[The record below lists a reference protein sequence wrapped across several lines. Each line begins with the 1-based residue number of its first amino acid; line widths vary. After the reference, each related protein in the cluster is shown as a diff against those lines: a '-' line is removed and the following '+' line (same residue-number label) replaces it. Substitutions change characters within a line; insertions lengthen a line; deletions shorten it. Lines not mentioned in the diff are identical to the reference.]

1 MGEALPQIGSGG
13 DGRKHPGQIG
23 AQLAQELDLEE
34 LQPAPLMSTANA
46 VRSQA
51 AKVNRPRPL
60 RHGVRCILAAVLAT
74 GLSAQSAL
82 CRFGFVTNTTL
93 RDEGAREGGVEKID

>member
-34 LQPAPLMSTANA
+34 LEPAPLMSTANA
-46 VRSQA
+46 VR
-51 AKVNRPRPL
+51 
-60 RHGVRCILAAVLAT
+60 
-74 GLSAQSAL
+74 
-82 CRFGFVTNTTL
+82 
-93 RDEGAREGGVEKID
+93 

>member
-1 MGEALPQIGSGG
+1 MGEALSQIGSGG

-51 AKVNRPRPL
+51 AKVNRPDRSVMASDAYSP
-60 RHGVRCILAAVLAT
+60 RFSQPAHRLAP
-74 GLSAQSAL
+74 
-82 CRFGFVTNTTL
+82 
-93 RDEGAREGGVEKID
+93 

>member
-34 LQPAPLMSTANA
+34 LQPAPPMSTANA

-51 AKVNRPRPL
+51 AKVNRPDRS
-60 RHGVRCILAAVLAT
+60 VMASAVLAT
-74 GLSAQSAL
+74 GSSARTLKRPLSFRLCNQYSTAQ
-82 CRFGFVTNTTL
+82 R
-93 RDEGAREGGVEKID
+93 GAREGCVEKID

>member
-51 AKVNRPRPL
+51 AKVNLDLPPTLDHSGLENSASSDSR
-60 RHGVRCILAAVLAT
+60 LAGIA
-74 GLSAQSAL
+74 G
-82 CRFGFVTNTTL
+82 
-93 RDEGAREGGVEKID
+93 